1 MSKREAIVYGRRA
14 CLMVAQQRAQDIKRV
29 FYEDG
34 APNRDLKPLLQS
46 CAQQRRPYRAV
57 SAEELFKISGSTHH
71 EGVVVVTKP
80 LTSTDFESY
89 LKSYFFTKKPSQK
102 TEGKLTKK
110 IPVWV
115 AFDRVDNDHNH
126 GAIARTLAWFGA
138 EGLIWEAAR
147 PQLSPSALRI
157 AQGGA
162 EQISLLSVPSLST
175 ALEQLKKQGILI
187 LGADQH
193 AGRSTFESP
202 PELSHK
208 NGKKGICWVM
218 GSEQYGLSN
227 GIKKRCDALITIP
240 GSGQVESLNVSV
252 SAGLLIAQSYQ
263 WLSE

>member
-57 SAEELFKISGSTHH
+57 NAEELFKISGSTHH

-80 LTSTDFESY
+80 LAATDFEEY
-89 LKSYFFTKKPSQK
+89 LKTYFFTKK
-102 TEGKLTKK
+102 TKGSSGNESAK
-110 IPVWV
+110 IPIWV

-138 EGLIWEAAR
+138 EGLLWEASR

-162 EQISLLSVPSLST
+162 EHISLLSVPSLST
-175 ALEQLKKQGILI
+175 ALEQLKMQGVLI

-193 AGRSTFESP
+193 ADRSAFERP
-202 PELSHK
+202 LELDSK
-208 NGKKGICWVM
+208 KGKKGVCWVM

-227 GIKKRCDALITIP
+227 GIKKRCDALITVP
-240 GSGQVESLNVSV
+240 GSGQMESLNVSV

-263 WLSE
+263 WLS